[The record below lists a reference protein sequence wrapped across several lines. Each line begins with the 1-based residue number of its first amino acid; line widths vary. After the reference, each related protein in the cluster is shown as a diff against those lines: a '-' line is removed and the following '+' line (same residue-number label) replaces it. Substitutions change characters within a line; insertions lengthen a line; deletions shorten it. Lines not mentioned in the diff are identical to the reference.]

1 MTETEQ
7 NNLRQLLEQLH
18 TELERT
24 ESVDETG
31 DELLRHLDADIRNLL
46 ERSGEKLERDEPML
60 ERFQETIDHFEVS
73 HPKLTTA
80 LSEMMNILSN
90 AGV

>member
-1 MTETEQ
+1 
-7 NNLRQLLEQLH
+7 
-18 TELERT
+18 
-24 ESVDETG
+24 
-31 DELLRHLDADIRNLL
+31 L